1 MDLFIKEIQ
10 GNRVK
15 VMQCYPVI
23 YSRQSALKIEFQMI
37 VSFRLYSSTDL
48 LITKLETCAI
58 KVINSYLKHQIFS
71 NRIITSVKRILGP
84 VSFNI
89 FLNNLMAALTK
100 PQCYN
105 FVEYNIISKNV
116 NNTVR
121 PVKTLNSKLQNPES
135 ILQLKS
141 AVKLRKVY
149 DCKS

>member
-1 MDLFIKEIQ
+1 
-10 GNRVK
+10 
-15 VMQCYPVI
+15 
-23 YSRQSALKIEFQMI
+23 
-37 VSFRLYSSTDL
+37 
-48 LITKLETCAI
+48 
-58 KVINSYLKHQIFS
+58 
-71 NRIITSVKRILGP
+71 
-84 VSFNI
+84 
-89 FLNNLMAALTK
+89 MAALTK

-141 AVKLRKVY
+141 AVKLRKVH